1 MSNRIMIAGGL
12 LLAFVIGTM
21 AAGFYTNSSNAFN
34 PPITNSFNAPQELS
48 TPAARTIVRT
58 SPAVPRTQYVA
69 PRAVATRATTS
80 PEPVRSV
87 ETPKKRTLKK
97 SAMIVGGSAGAGAA
111 IGAVSGGKKG
121 AAIGA
126 VSGGVAGLIYDM
138 ATRNKN

>member
-34 PPITNSFNAPQELS
+34 PPISNSFSAPQELS
-48 TPAARTIVRT
+48 RPVPQTIVRT
-58 SPAVPRTQYVA
+58 TRTVPRTQYVA
-69 PRAVATRATTS
+69 PRAVATTATS
-80 PEPVRSV
+80 SEPVRSV